1 MHETI
6 EQPDDMIPDVDDE
19 DWVSLTEEEKDDFLD
34 HLSKGNAYDTESF
47 TIEELEK
54 RREKQKSKNA
64 QE

>member
-1 MHETI
+1 
-6 EQPDDMIPDVDDE
+6 MIPDVDDE